1 MKPAPPVIRRGTLY
15 RGPLRVLQREPQL
28 FRQRIDG
35 RAGALPGA
43 VGLEPKVADAAA
55 PRRDDAADGAEVA
68 ALGVLLI
75 EPPNDIGGDADEGT
89 ERRRR
94 TDAVLAA
101 VPRAAEDQ
109 GDLLEVVD
117 EEFLRLLVHVAGP
130 RPPCEDTAFG
140 EQLLKLLG

>member
-43 VGLEPKVADAAA
+43 VGLEPQVADAAT
-55 PRRDDAADGAEVA
+55 PRRDDAADGAEVRA
-68 ALGVLLI
+68 IRVLLVQ
-75 EPPNDIGGDADEGT
+75 PPGDVGRHANEGA
-89 ERRRR
+89 ERRGRS
-94 TDAVLAA
+94 DAVLAA
-101 VPRAAEDQ
+101 VPRAAEHQ

-117 EEFLRLLVHVAGP
+117 EELLRVLVRVAAAA
-130 RPPCEDTAFG
+130 R
-140 EQLLKLLG
+140 